1 MVALPLVVVVVVGGW
16 LVGGAVTI
24 VGVLVMLFLFVSEF
38 SSYTQVVTEGTSDSS
53 SYSSYS
59 SSSSSSYD

>member
-1 MVALPLVVVVVVGGW
+1 VGGW

-38 SSYTQVVTEGTSDSS
+38 SSYTQVVTEGTSDS
-53 SYSSYS
+53 YSYS
-59 SSSSSSYD
+59 SSYD